1 MLHAGDYQCG
11 VDQQQ
16 LGIENTD
23 TRGTAYFQGECG
35 CEPIRARILLDR
47 SSKDK
52 GIGWLRFATLD
63 PAGWNGIAV
72 MTLCR

>member
-23 TRGTAYFQGECG
+23 TRGTAYFQGNVDVSPLG
-35 CEPIRARILLDR
+35 AYFAR
-47 SSKDK
+47 
-52 GIGWLRFATLD
+52 
-63 PAGWNGIAV
+63 PV
-72 MTLCR
+72 E